1 MLMMK
6 CTHMLHARN
15 DVIHVRTLWSQKVL
29 SNVLLKES
37 VYKVRRSTSYV
48 SKNVIYIAFFLNCL
62 KQGVRSI
69 DWKPKLQNY
78 KSQIRK
84 KMRSSS
90 IVYHFIDV

>member
-15 DVIHVRTLWSQKVL
+15 DVIHVRTLWSRKVP

-37 VYKVRRSTSYV
+37 VCKVRRSISYV
-48 SKNVIYIAFFLNCL
+48 SKNVTHIAFFFNCL

-78 KSQIRK
+78 KSHIRK